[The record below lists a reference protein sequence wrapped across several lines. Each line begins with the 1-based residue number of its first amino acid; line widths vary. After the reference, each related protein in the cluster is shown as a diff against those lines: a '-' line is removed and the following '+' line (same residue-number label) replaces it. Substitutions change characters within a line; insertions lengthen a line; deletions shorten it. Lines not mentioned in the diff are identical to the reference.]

1 MGGLRWHRICG
12 WPRGPAKVFRA
23 QNEAAVKRIYI
34 IMLPLICDAASFQGL
49 QTFAAPLGQLSI
61 LGQQSIFGQQSI
73 YGWPLG
79 PAKDPVW
86 PEATHNLLWS
96 MATTL

>member
-1 MGGLRWHRICG
+1 MGGLR
-12 WPRGPAKVFRA
+12 AKVFRA
-23 QNEAAVKRIYI
+23 QNKAAVKGIYI

-49 QTFAAPLGQLSI
+49 QTFAGPLGQLSI

>member
-49 QTFAAPLGQLSI
+49 QTFAGPLGQLSI
-61 LGQQSIFGQQSI
+61 LGQQSIFGQKSI